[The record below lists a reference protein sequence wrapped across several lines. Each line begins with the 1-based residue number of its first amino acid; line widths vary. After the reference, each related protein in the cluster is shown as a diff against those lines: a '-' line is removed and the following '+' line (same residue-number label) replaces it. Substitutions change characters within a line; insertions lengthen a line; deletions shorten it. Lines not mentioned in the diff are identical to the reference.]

1 MISIFNKDYCE
12 FEEFKLNE
20 TPLFEKGVIIIE
32 CRHQCSPKVWSA
44 DSIEEAILICIKDYT
59 QRRRGD
65 VDVFDDIET
74 VAQLKEE
81 LSKDLRSCQIIEFDN
96 FEPEDCGQAVL
107 REAVS
112 LDWLVKAPCDSDVYD
127 TLLGYGDI

>member
-1 MISIFNKDYCE
+1 MITIFNKNYCE

-20 TPLFEKGVIIIE
+20 TPLFENGVIIIE
-32 CRHQCSPKVWSA
+32 CRHQGSPNVWSA
-44 DSIEEAILICIKDYT
+44 NSIDEAILICIKDYT

-81 LSKDLRSCQIIEFDN
+81 LSKDLRSCQIIEFDK
-96 FEPEDCGQAVL
+96 FDPENLGQAAL
-107 REAVS
+107 REALS
-112 LDWLVKAPCDSDVYD
+112 LDWLVKVPESDEE
-127 TLLGYGDI
+127 